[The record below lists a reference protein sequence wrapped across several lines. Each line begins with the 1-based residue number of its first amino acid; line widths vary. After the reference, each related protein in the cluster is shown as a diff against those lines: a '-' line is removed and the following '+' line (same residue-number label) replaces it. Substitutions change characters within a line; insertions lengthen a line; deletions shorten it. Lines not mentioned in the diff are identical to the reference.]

1 MIKAQ
6 PEITD
11 QHNDSDDDDVDDVD
25 NDDVDDVNDDEVSVS
40 RWLKRASDANCRS
53 YSVGLGGS
61 GGSLMYCLTMLF
73 SRRIVSYSITDCS
86 PSNSDNRVRRLSSL
100 SLSLSLLINT
110 YLPAFCFD
118 FLPSIAR
125 SSSSSLGSS
134 SSYWEM
140 SKPVRI

>member
-40 RWLKRASDANCRS
+40 RWLKRASDAKCCS
-53 YSVGLGGS
+53 YAVGLGGS
-61 GGSLMYCLTMLF
+61 DGSLMSCLTMLL
-73 SRRIVSYSITDCS
+73 SRRMTSYNSTLCS
-86 PSNSDNRVRRLSSL
+86 LSNSDNRFRRLSSL

-110 YLPAFCFD
+110 YPPAN
-118 FLPSIAR
+118 FLSSIAR
-125 SSSSSLGSS
+125 SSSSSFGSS